1 MDPHSFFADPD
12 AALFLDAAPDPQP
25 WFWVLLLKQN
35 DKKNVY
41 CRLGLIIKN
50 IFVKG

>member
-12 AALFLDAAPDPQP
+12 AALFLDADPDPQP